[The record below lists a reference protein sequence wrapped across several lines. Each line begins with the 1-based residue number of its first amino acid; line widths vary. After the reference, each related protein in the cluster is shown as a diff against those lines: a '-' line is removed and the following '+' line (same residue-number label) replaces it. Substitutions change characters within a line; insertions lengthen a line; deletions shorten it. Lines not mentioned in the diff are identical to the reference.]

1 MKRKLERKS
10 SVRCFL
16 ESLNKEPTFK
26 GERSNSFP
34 SNDSKKFD
42 IKAPIDGTTGHL
54 LSLERCS
61 KGYSLFQGLKYRQ
74 GHNFTKLTKSD
85 KKIKLPKKNIMKSS
99 IAKFT
104 CQRNFAANPI
114 VIDGNEKKIAGNTS
128 ENLFSILSE
137 KVQEQK
143 SQKETIVKKLYFKD
157 ISANLTDAYHVLSV
171 ESEKPTQIDQEIAQN
186 DNQNQRNGFLYRNK
200 KGERKSSEIQKQK
213 SPKHLFEPINS
224 HFKIGNPLDIILPP
238 PVEFSDRKLEPSVS
252 SNIFSPTA
260 LAIADYQEA
269 NIPELNANKRLE
281 ISGSIKNKQ
290 QFKVYD
296 NSYSLALTRAYFK
309 QNTANSAP
317 VTFAAEKL
325 KPSVTNDIFTP
336 PVLAVADCQVA
347 NIPEIDSN
355 KQFEDG
361 EPINKKE
368 RFKVVD
374 NNCSLALTRACFKQN
389 TANSAPVTFA
399 AEKLKPS
406 VTNDIFTPP
415 VLAVADCQ
423 VANIP
428 EIDSNKQFEDG
439 EPINKKE
446 RFKVVDN
453 NCSLALT
460 RACFKQNT
468 ANSAAVTFADE
479 KLKHSVTNDI
489 FTPPVLAVADCQVAN
504 IPEIDS
510 NKQFEDGEPINKKER
525 FKVVDNNC
533 SLALTRACFK
543 QNTANSAPVTFAAEK
558 LKPSV
563 TNDIF
568 TPPVL
573 AVADCQVAN
582 IPEIDSN
589 KQFEDGEPINK
600 KERFKVV
607 DNNCS
612 LALTRACFKQNT
624 ANSAA
629 VTFADEKLKHSV
641 TNAIFTPPVLAVAD
655 CQVANIPEFESNKQF
670 EDGESINKKEKFKVV
685 DNNCSVALTHASIR
699 LNTAIN
705 DSDYKIQKNNV
716 ALGFQ
721 NEECSSSLMFNCQ
734 DVFSCNELAMQKE
747 NVTLGIGSNS
757 ALDISDI
764 QNPIQQQE
772 VKNGDD
778 YIALEEI
785 HSLDQGAEKTS
796 DSMDVQKTSHNL
808 GDIKGCSDLTD
819 NALTLDCNRKTV
831 TITGGDFIHSCTG
844 KESTDT
850 LVLPELS
857 CSINPFPLMYKG
869 FAINPVSGH
878 TLTVGTG
885 INSLPILF
893 KSNENDSNI
902 LPKGKSPFL
911 KKMQDEPMSPL
922 AMSDQMK
929 LGNLVHEFA
938 LTLCNNDKDQSFFAA
953 PFQSCND
960 ADSALAEEIKFQKD
974 SLKNSRVI
982 AQLDSKFVCA
992 FDDES
997 GVIFVVDQHA
1007 AHERIKLEELFK
1019 EHIQPNGTVMHCPL
1033 NQPLILPF
1041 CEEKK
1046 KSAGTKV
1053 DLLQKCGVTLKD
1065 IAIGLEVTS
1074 VPLCF
1079 LLRKKHQV
1087 FYIN

>member
-543 QNTANSAPVTFAAEK
+543 QNTANSA
-558 LKPSV
+558 
-563 TNDIF
+563 
-568 TPPVL
+568 
-573 AVADCQVAN
+573 
-582 IPEIDSN
+582 
-589 KQFEDGEPINK
+589 
-600 KERFKVV
+600 
-607 DNNCS
+607 
-612 LALTRACFKQNT
+612 
-624 ANSAA
+624 A